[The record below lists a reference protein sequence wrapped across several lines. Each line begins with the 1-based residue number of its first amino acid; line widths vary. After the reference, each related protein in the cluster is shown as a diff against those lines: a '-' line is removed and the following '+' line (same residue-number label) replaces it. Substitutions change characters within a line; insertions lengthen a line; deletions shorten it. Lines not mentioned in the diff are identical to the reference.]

1 VNVFTGNRARINGCI
16 TVSIRVT
23 DVDRLIQEYDIC
35 TMIQLKWLKVMLWP
49 SSMML
54 QGPSSKSNPVEELH
68 PGPPLSHRRRGAY
81 FGATRDSKNL
91 E

>member
-35 TMIQLKWLKVMLWP
+35 TMIPAEMVESYVMALIDDAAGTELKK
-49 SSMML
+49 
-54 QGPSSKSNPVEELH
+54 
-68 PGPPLSHRRRGAY
+68 
-81 FGATRDSKNL
+81 
-91 E
+91 